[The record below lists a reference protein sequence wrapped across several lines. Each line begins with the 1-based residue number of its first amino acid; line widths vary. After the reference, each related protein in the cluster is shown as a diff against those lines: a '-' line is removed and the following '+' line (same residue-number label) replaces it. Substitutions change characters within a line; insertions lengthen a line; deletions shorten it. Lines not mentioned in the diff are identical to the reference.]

1 MDHGIVLSAIY
12 PEIMTNCSQML
23 SRLKEVANQQLYNC
37 VELYFSGSEQEEK
50 QINQALSDLDLRLVF
65 LAGFPMKERRTDI
78 TAREEEI
85 RRRSVQD
92 VYELYEHAK
101 ALGAKK
107 MLIVSGPNWKERDE
121 GKIIQQARKSFFEL
135 DSYAEDDGPEIS
147 VEYFPVLRE
156 PHLALGST
164 NLMAHIF
171 EGQNYRHIGIT
182 FDTSHVAQLQ
192 EDMMESFMKVHH
204 WTHHM
209 HFANSMSAYKEHPLY
224 GDRHPLFSLEGGD
237 YSLEQMKKNYLKLLN
252 NGLLQNIDIGSM
264 EVISR
269 GEEDWYYRKTAEEA
283 SILWS

>member
-12 PEIMTNCSQML
+12 PEIMTNCSQMS

-37 VELYFSGSEQEEK
+37 VEFYFSGSEQEEK
-50 QINQALSDLDLRLVF
+50 QINQTLSDLDLRLVF
-65 LAGFPMKERRTDI
+65 LAGFPMK
-78 TAREEEI
+78 EI

-171 EGQNYRHIGIT
+171 EGQNYRHIGMT

-237 YSLEQMKKNYLKLLN
+237 YSLEQMKENYLKLLN

>member
-1 MDHGIVLSAIY
+1 
-12 PEIMTNCSQML
+12 
-23 SRLKEVANQQLYNC
+23 
-37 VELYFSGSEQEEK
+37 
-50 QINQALSDLDLRLVF
+50 
-65 LAGFPMKERRTDI
+65 
-78 TAREEEI
+78 
-85 RRRSVQD
+85 
-92 VYELYEHAK
+92 
-101 ALGAKK
+101 

-156 PHLALGST
+156 PYLALGST

-237 YSLEQMKKNYLKLLN
+237 YSLEQMKENYLKLLN

-269 GEEDWYYRKTAEEA
+269 GEEDWYYRKTAKEA